1 MAIFLSLLATR
12 TDRIGS
18 EHLRSL
24 SLIDVTF
31 NKYPRVKAK
40 WASYYE
46 SLNNPGMNNDNG
58 AVQRQTKFN
67 DMLAEMA
74 RALGYGKDVGFEE
87 ITRSYKPQGVVD
99 NAALQR
105 SMQSEFIRVLKN
117 TENMGHGLRNPAPSV
132 TIPTYGLLA
141 AMGAV
146 VLLILAFLF
155 PKRSVRARGEN
166 GGESRSLPRA

>member
-1 MAIFLSLLATR
+1 
-12 TDRIGS
+12 
-18 EHLRSL
+18 
-24 SLIDVTF
+24 
-31 NKYPRVKAK
+31 
-40 WASYYE
+40 
-46 SLNNPGMNNDNG
+46 
-58 AVQRQTKFN
+58 
-67 DMLAEMA
+67 MLAEMA

-155 PKRSVRARGEN
+155 PKRSVHARGEN